1 MKMAVYARVSS
12 DLQAEKGT
20 IEAQLDYLR
29 KYAALNN
36 LDVAEEYTDEA
47 VTGPTALAKRP
58 AGKRL
63 LEDARL
69 KKFSRVIF
77 YRVDR
82 FARSL
87 YELLDAERTLA
98 AYGVTLKSAS
108 EEFDTSTAMGRAI
121 FQILGVLSELEKS
134 TIAERTGLGR
144 QRKAR
149 EGKWSGVIPLGY
161 MIAPNGKLVPSD
173 HRIEALGMTEAE
185 FVRDLFQQVA
195 DGSSLMEQCRRL
207 EGVPTT
213 RRYNTGKVVT
223 GKSWSA
229 SRLSVMLSSTTYLG
243 QHVYHGRYGEVIREV
258 PPLVSRDLFNRVR
271 QQLRRNL
278 FRPMSKGRFTLLRGL
293 VRCKN
298 CGAGYVRTTMRPGKY
313 YYRCLRTLAVNV
325 PDREKRC
332 KAGYVAAEKLEAAV

>member
-1 MKMAVYARVSS
+1 MKVAVYARVSS

-29 KYAALNN
+29 RYAALNN

-121 FQILGVLSELEKS
+121 FQILGVLS
-134 TIAERTGLGR
+134 
-144 QRKAR
+144 
-149 EGKWSGVIPLGY
+149 
-161 MIAPNGKLVPSD
+161 
-173 HRIEALGMTEAE
+173 
-185 FVRDLFQQVA
+185 
-195 DGSSLMEQCRRL
+195 
-207 EGVPTT
+207 
-213 RRYNTGKVVT
+213 
-223 GKSWSA
+223 
-229 SRLSVMLSSTTYLG
+229 
-243 QHVYHGRYGEVIREV
+243 
-258 PPLVSRDLFNRVR
+258 
-271 QQLRRNL
+271 
-278 FRPMSKGRFTLLRGL
+278 
-293 VRCKN
+293 
-298 CGAGYVRTTMRPGKY
+298 
-313 YYRCLRTLAVNV
+313 
-325 PDREKRC
+325 
-332 KAGYVAAEKLEAAV
+332 